1 MTEFD
6 VVVIGAGAGG
16 LAAALTLSAAGK
28 RVLVCEAGPR
38 AGGKLG
44 VAFHEGVEFDTGPS
58 VLTMIDVLAELFEGA
73 GTRLED
79 ELELV
84 RCEPFEYLWPDGTRL
99 DVAFSPQT
107 TGQNIAAAFGDEAAK
122 EFELFLRY
130 ARGIWDAAAP
140 NFVYGDAPTTFS
152 AIKLGVTKF
161 REVLKIDAM
170 RSMAAAIEK
179 QVSHPRLRDV
189 LMRYA
194 TYNGSN
200 PYAAPATLNCIAW
213 VEMGLGAFGVRGGM
227 HELAKALERVA
238 MRHGAVFR
246 YEAPVKRILTENGRV
261 TGVELWGGSTVRA
274 GAVVCNADVGHLV
287 TSLLPQ
293 ARGVSAPKDPS
304 MSGWTA
310 VVKARRRAERAPH
323 LVLFPS
329 RPYRG
334 EFEDIFEKGCVPE
347 EPTVYVCAQEKAHG
361 RTGWTDHEP
370 LFIMANAPA
379 EPLDGETSAEVFER
393 LEAVMMGRLQDAG
406 LVEADDEIV
415 WRRTPADLARQFVGS
430 RGSIYG
436 ASSNSQFS
444 AFQRPPNEVRE
455 VPGLFLASGSAHPG
469 GGVPMCLLSG
479 RAAARAISG

>member
-16 LAAALTLSAAGK
+16 LAAAVELSAAGK

-44 VAFHEGVEFDTGPS
+44 IASHEGVEFDTGPS
-58 VLTMIDVLAELFEGA
+58 VLTMTNVLSDIFSVA
-73 GTRLED
+73 GTTLER
-79 ELELV
+79 ELELI
-84 RCEPFEYLWPDGTRL
+84 RCEPFAYLWPDGTRL
-99 DVAFSPQT
+99 DVAFRPDAT
-107 TGQNIAAAFGDEAAK
+107 RQNIATTFGDGAAD
-122 EFELFLRY
+122 EFEAFLKY
-130 ARGIWDAAAP
+130 AQGIWDAAAP

-170 RSMAAAIEK
+170 RSMAASIEK
-179 QVSHPRLRDV
+179 QVAHPKLRDV
-189 LMRYA
+189 LLRYA

-213 VEMGLGAFGVRGGM
+213 VEMGLGAFGIRGGM
-227 HELAKALERVA
+227 YELAGALERVA
-238 MRHGAVFR
+238 VRHGAEFR
-246 YEAPVKRILTENGRV
+246 YKSSVKRILTDNGRV
-261 TGVELWGGSTVRA
+261 TGVELWDGSTVRA
-274 GAVVCNADVGHLV
+274 EAVVCNADVGHLV

-293 ARGVSAPKDPS
+293 TRGVSAPKDPS

-310 VVKARRRAERAPH
+310 VVKARRRADRAPH
-323 LVLFPS
+323 TVLFPS
-329 RPYRG
+329 RAYRG
-334 EFEDIFEKGCVPE
+334 EFDDIFERGRVPD

-361 RTGWTDHEP
+361 RGGWADHEP

-379 EPLDGETSAEVFER
+379 EPLIGETPAEVFDR
-393 LEAVMMGRLQDAG
+393 LETVMMARLLDAG
-406 LVEADDEIV
+406 LIEADDEIV

-430 RGSIYG
+430 RGAIYG

-444 AFQRPPNEVRE
+444 AFQRPPNQVPE